1 MPRNVVVLLD
11 NSDGRAMIKDA
22 CKENGLH
29 FVEFVELVQAEVEQ
43 TGKLRRAGL
52 WDSFDDIL
60 DRSRWTNKRECIFHR
75 SRSGLES
82 LHNVQL

>member
-11 NSDGRAMIKDA
+11 NADGRAMIKKA

-29 FVEFVELVQAEVEQ
+29 FSEFVELVQSEVEQ
-43 TGKLRRAGL
+43 TGKQRRAGL

-60 DRSRWTNKRECIFHR
+60 DRIQVE
-75 SRSGLES
+75 E
-82 LHNVQL
+82 

>member
-11 NSDGRAMIKDA
+11 NADGRTMIKAA
-22 CKENGLH
+22 CKENGML
-29 FVEFVELVQAEVEQ
+29 FAEFEELVQVEVEQ

-60 DRSRWTNKRECIFHR
+60 DRIQ
-75 SRSGLES
+75 
-82 LHNVQL
+82 VDD

>member
-22 CKENGLH
+22 CKRHGLL
-29 FVEFVELVQAEVEQ
+29 FPEFEEIVQAEIEQ
-43 TGKLRRAGL
+43 IGKKRRAGL

-60 DRSRWTNKRECIFHR
+60 DRIQMDE
-75 SRSGLES
+75 
-82 LHNVQL
+82 